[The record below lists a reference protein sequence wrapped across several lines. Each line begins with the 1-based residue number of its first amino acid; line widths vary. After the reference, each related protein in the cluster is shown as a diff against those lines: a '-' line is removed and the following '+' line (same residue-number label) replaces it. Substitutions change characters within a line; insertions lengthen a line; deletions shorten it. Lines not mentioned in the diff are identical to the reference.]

1 MRECILHAADVDTT
15 KLSVKIR
22 QKSRYFN
29 FKMKKMKAIA
39 VRRIHLWDDNIVKPT
54 VKCNIPINY
63 DSARRERRI
72 KSLRWKKAAKTLQ
85 RAKKKKKRGHDEQ
98 QAEICMGDSLI
109 CSNLQFFPPIIVI
122 KDLT

>member
-29 FKMKKMKAIA
+29 FKMKKVKAIA
-39 VRRIHLWDDNIVKPT
+39 VRQIHLWDDNIVKPT

-63 DSARRERRI
+63 DSARGERRI
-72 KSLRWKKAAKTLQ
+72 KSLRWK
-85 RAKKKKKRGHDEQ
+85 RRKKR
-98 QAEICMGDSLI
+98 
-109 CSNLQFFPPIIVI
+109 
-122 KDLT
+122 